1 MTLAAQGCIVF
12 TPHETVQVPGLNVAV
27 VDVTGAGDT
36 FCSSFLYARSQGHD
50 IAAAAAF
57 ANAAAAICVAGLGA
71 RAGAV
76 APDVVMQR
84 MQGFVV

>member
-1 MTLAAQGCIVF
+1 
-12 TPHETVQVPGLNVAV
+12 V

-50 IAAAAAF
+50 LTSAATF
-57 ANAAAAICVAGLGA
+57 ANAAAALCVAGLGA

-76 APDVVMQR
+76 APDAVIQIMR
-84 MQGFVV
+84 TTGGD